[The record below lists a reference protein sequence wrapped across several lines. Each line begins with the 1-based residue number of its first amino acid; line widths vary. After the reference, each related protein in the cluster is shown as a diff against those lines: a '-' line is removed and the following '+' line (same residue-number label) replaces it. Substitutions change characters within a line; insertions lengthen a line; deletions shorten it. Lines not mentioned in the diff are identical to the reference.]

1 MRTKKANNIE
11 LKYKLYIFDFR
22 RKEYIFFDNY
32 VSLRTM
38 AEFLNIKYNILTE
51 IYNNRSKGY
60 IKFLKIE
67 LIPK

>member
-22 RKEYIFFDNY
+22 IKEYVFFDNY

-38 AEFLNIKYNILTE
+38 ADFLNIKYNILTE
-51 IYNNRSKGY
+51 IYNNRSRGY

>member
-22 RKEYIFFDNY
+22 KKEYIFFDNY

>member
-38 AEFLNIKYNILTE
+38 SEFLNIKYNILTE

>member
-1 MRTKKANNIE
+1 MRTKNANNIE

-22 RKEYIFFDNY
+22 IKEYVFFDNF